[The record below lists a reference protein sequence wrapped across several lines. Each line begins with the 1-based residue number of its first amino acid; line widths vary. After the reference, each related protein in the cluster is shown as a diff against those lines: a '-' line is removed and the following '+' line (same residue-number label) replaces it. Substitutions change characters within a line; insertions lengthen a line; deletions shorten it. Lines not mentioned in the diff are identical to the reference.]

1 VIILVYIYIYILEG
15 YEWLITSSPAELDT
29 EGLFRVPGGQTEIL
43 KLKDIFDKGR
53 PLTRVKRITPPPPT
67 HTHSLNSGISRNER
81 QRSALV
87 DRHAQTLSA

>member
-1 VIILVYIYIYILEG
+1 MFESESERARADGEDHRGAQDEYVRSTRDHISIIIYILEG

-53 PLTRVKRITPPPPT
+53 PLTRVKRRTP
-67 HTHSLNSGISRNER
+67 HSPRIR
-81 QRSALV
+81 
-87 DRHAQTLSA
+87 